1 MKIKKG
7 FVLREV
13 AGQYMVIATG
23 EASKNFHGMI
33 KLNETGKDV
42 WVGVQDG
49 LNVDEIVKKMMNK
62 YDGVEENVIRKDV
75 IKVIN
80 VMKEHEFIT
89 E

>member
-49 LNVDEIVKKMMNK
+49 LNVDEIVEKMMNK
-62 YDGVEENVIRKDV
+62 YEGVEENVIRKDV